1 MTDTIESLRAERDAL
16 KAEFEVFIGNMVN
29 LTNAS
34 IDLGN
39 GRTKSQITAR
49 LDKIV
54 RNARAFIERL
64 ESAS

>member
-1 MTDTIESLRAERDAL
+1 MTDTIESLRAERDAW
-16 KAEFEVFIGNMVN
+16 KAELIAVIGNVM
-29 LTNAS
+29 NAS
-34 IDLGN
+34 IDLN
-39 GRTKSQITAR
+39 TGRTKSQITAR